1 VTARRRAVV
10 VLALGAAM
18 ASQIGC
24 GAGLVPKVGYRLHG
38 VAATPFG
45 KEVTD
50 VSPAFAKTFCATL
63 THLDPTHAQW
73 GSCARFL
80 EGSPP
85 DQPAAG
91 EVIPRLRGVILI
103 GGIFSHCFEQ
113 RGVEVF
119 GPGAAHLRDQHGLT
133 VEVLSVGSVESPEVN
148 AATIEAWL
156 ATHPGD
162 YIAVGHSK
170 GAVDLMASL
179 AALPRAQAQIKALVS
194 VAGAISGSRLVDLG
208 IPLTIAGFK
217 AAVTQAG
224 LGPCDIEEHGGVASV
239 QRARR
244 YDFVRHWRP
253 PQGLKIYSLVGI
265 ATREGALPA
274 LRTGWDRLSYYSTDQ
289 DGQMIAEEAI
299 IPGAAFLGVAMADH
313 WAVALPLSDS
323 PNPKISGRNPLN
335 AFPRVALLEAIIR
348 YVNAT
353 L

>member
-1 VTARRRAVV
+1 MV
-10 VLALGAAM
+10 
-18 ASQIGC
+18 SQIGC
-24 GAGLVPKVGYRLHG
+24 GAGLVPKVGYRLPG
-38 VAATPFG
+38 VAATPFD
-45 KEVTD
+45 KQVTD

-91 EVIPRLRGVILI
+91 DVIPRVRGVILI

-119 GPGAAHLRDQHGLT
+119 GPGAAHLRDDHGLS
-133 VEVLSVGSVESPEVN
+133 VEVLRVGSVDSPEDN
-148 AATIEAWL
+148 AAAIETWL
-156 ATHPGD
+156 GTHPGD

-208 IPLTIAGFK
+208 ITTTINGFK
-217 AAVTQAG
+217 LAVAQAG
-224 LGPCDIEEHGGVASV
+224 LGPCTIEENGGVASV

-244 YDFVRHWRP
+244 YDFVRHWKP
-253 PQGLKIYSLVGI
+253 PQSLKIYSLVGV
-265 ATREGALPA
+265 AARHDTLPA
-274 LRTGWDRLSYYSTDQ
+274 LRTGWDRLSLYSVDQ

-299 IPGAAFLGVAMADH
+299 MPGAAFLGVAIADH

-323 PNPKISGRNPLN
+323 PNPKISSRNQKN
-335 AFPRVALLEAIIR
+335 AFPRVALLEAIVR